1 MKKSILVLLS
11 VLFAGYAQA
20 YAALLDPQA
29 ASEVSAP
36 ALHSSASSRPSV
48 MENQEVAPLLASL
61 ENVKILQLDG
71 KYRIPVYSKSREP
84 LSRKACSAGLN
95 CLFSPGALGDFG
107 TQSNLFTWGE
117 IWSKWLSAAG
127 VKNAKLELDMLT
139 KEFKLHYGGSEICR
153 VTSSVFSVNDKQALF
168 AAARA
173 AELKLVEEGRQVI
186 AIVARDLTPFNAT
199 ERVLVLYYR

>member
-1 MKKSILVLLS
+1 MKKTILFVAVLM
-11 VLFAGYAQA
+11 VWGAQA
-20 YAALLDPQA
+20 YAALVDQQA

-36 ALHSSASSRPSV
+36 ALRSSVSSRPSV

-84 LSRKACSAGLN
+84 LSRKACSYGLN
-95 CLFSPGALGDFG
+95 CLFSPGSLGDFG

-127 VKNAKLELDMLT
+127 VRNAKLELDMLT
-139 KEFKLHYGGSEICR
+139 KEFKLHYGGPEICR
-153 VTSSVFSVNDKQALF
+153 VTSGVFSVNEKQALF
-168 AAARA
+168 SAARA

-186 AIVARDLTPFNAT
+186 AVVARDLTPFNAT